1 MSSKSFKQ
9 NGNDTIDRYP
19 LSYEG
24 KLKKILCVTEEV
36 FKNLRAA
43 LVEFGLRP
51 KNALPKTKLPFQQK
65 PLQKRPLGC
74 PRSANLK
81 PEGNKCIGS
90 FEPSD
95 LFTNKSSSFWREQNL
110 KAWFKEQRSYEDF
123 RYIKA
128 YAVEF

>member
-1 MSSKSFKQ
+1 LSSEIGITL
-9 NGNDTIDRYP
+9 GNDTIDRYP

-24 KLKKILCVTEEV
+24 KLKKVLCITEEV

-43 LVEFGLRP
+43 LAEFGLRP
-51 KNALPKTKLPFQQK
+51 KKATHKAKLPFQQK

-74 PRSANLK
+74 PRSDDLK
-81 PEGNKCIGS
+81 PKGDKCIGS
-90 FEPSD
+90 FEPSA

-110 KAWFKEQRSYEDF
+110 KAWFKEQGSYEDS

-128 YAVEF
+128 YAVEN